1 MPETMWGKI
10 SSWIFLIGIV
20 VAIIVGLAIGADA
33 IDPLGSGEDTPAY
46 AAVFLGAIG
55 FIAGILAVMG
65 MGTITEKELPTFM
78 LATLIIIA
86 LSAVSYGNIKWFG
99 DYLEAIVSSLGIF
112 IAPLAGL
119 IAIKAIWDVGKD

>member
-1 MPETMWGKI
+1 MWGKL
-10 SSWIFLIGIV
+10 SSWIFLVGIV

-33 IDPLGSGEDTPAY
+33 IDPLYSGADTPAY
-46 AAVFLGAIG
+46 AAAFLGAIG

-65 MGTITEKELPTFM
+65 MGTITEKERPTFM

-86 LSAVSYGNIKWFG
+86 LSGVGYEGIKWFG
-99 DYLEAIVSSLGIF
+99 DYLAGIVSALGIF